1 MAMTA
6 SQRRILTKTE
16 NEIRGTDPRLASIL
30 GAFSRLNRD
39 EQMPQTEQL
48 SARRRLF
55 LRLLP
60 RKLAAPGEPQAKS
73 PGRYAVALFSLVAIV
88 AVVSMLIMAGRHIHV
103 APCPSA
109 PMVSGARHGASVS
122 ACRLTA
128 ELPLGARLRRAQ
140 AEPARAAA
148 AAQLRCGNRPGRC
161 PVELA
166 RRPPVRA
173 E

>member
-6 SQRRILTKTE
+6 SQRRILAKTE

-60 RKLAAPGEPQAKS
+60 RKLAAPSTKLSMVTPAACV
-73 PGRYAVALFSLVAIV
+73 RMTVHHLRALEFPADLP
-88 AVVSMLIMAGRHIHV
+88 AGPPRWV
-103 APCPSA
+103 
-109 PMVSGARHGASVS
+109 
-122 ACRLTA
+122 
-128 ELPLGARLRRAQ
+128 
-140 AEPARAAA
+140 
-148 AAQLRCGNRPGRC
+148 RP
-161 PVELA
+161 
-166 RRPPVRA
+166 
-173 E
+173 

>member
-30 GAFSRLNRD
+30 GTFSLLNRD

-88 AVVSMLIMAGRHIHV
+88 AVVSMLIMAGRHIHA
-103 APCPSA
+103 APCQSA
-109 PMVSGARHGASVS
+109 PMVSGARHGPSVS
-122 ACRLTA
+122 ACKLTA
-128 ELPLGARLRRAQ
+128 ELPLLPSSSRWL
-140 AEPARAAA
+140 PARPAY
-148 AAQLRCGNRPGRC
+148 G
-161 PVELA
+161 
-166 RRPPVRA
+166 
-173 E
+173 